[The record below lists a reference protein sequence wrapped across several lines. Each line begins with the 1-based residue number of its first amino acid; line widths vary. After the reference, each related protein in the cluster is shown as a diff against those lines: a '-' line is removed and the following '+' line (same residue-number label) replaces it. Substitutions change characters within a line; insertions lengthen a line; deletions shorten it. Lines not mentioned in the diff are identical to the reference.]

1 MIRMSK
7 LTDYALVIM
16 AFIGRNPEQLAQ
28 TGDIAHNTHIAKP
41 TTAKLLKRLAKSG
54 LLESQRG
61 AAGGYKLTR
70 EPGAISAIEIIQSIE
85 GPLAIMDCTQGE
97 HNCAIFQNCTINA
110 PWVQINKTIVKA
122 LDSIKLSDLHP
133 IKIHQETTGD

>member
-16 AFIGRNPEQLAQ
+16 AFIGRDPQHLMQ
-28 TGDIAHNTHIAKP
+28 TGDIALNTKIAKP

-61 AAGGYKLTR
+61 AAGGYKLAKAP
-70 EPGAISAIEIIQSIE
+70 EEISAIEIIESIE
-85 GPLAIMDCTQGE
+85 GKLAIMDCTLGQD
-97 HNCAIFQNCTINA
+97 HCAIYNSCTINA
-110 PWVQINKTIVKA
+110 PWMQINNTIAKA
-122 LDSIKLSDLHP
+122 LGTIRLSDLHAV
-133 IKIHQETTGD
+133 KEQHHD